1 MCRFKGL
8 RQQKIQEEIDMKKLL
23 VILFALALVFS
34 FTAPVMATDVSF
46 DGSYRIRGWLDSNS
60 ALSENSTSNAY
71 YDQRFRL
78 GTVFQVAEG
87 LKVTVRFDALD
98 GTWGTQDMRNP
109 IGTVVGLGVPDG
121 SPLTPPATTFVAGA
135 SDTSQ
140 SNLQFDMAYVSFMT
154 GIGQVEAGYMSD
166 GTWGTG
172 FGNLEGFKGKISFT
186 TKVGDVILNVHTVK
200 NTEADNGTQYSDRDG
215 DSYRAFAIYNKDD
228 IQAGLIW
235 IYERQ
240 ANDPNGLNTA
250 LMAPV
255 AWGGGGFVDDPQV
268 QATANILSPYFKAT
282 IGDLYLE
289 GEAGWLDGTLDISK
303 CSPAERAFLAAA
315 GVPNDV
321 DLEGLRVYLK
331 AKYNI
336 GSSYVGGL
344 FAFVQGD
351 DPNTAAVENMNM
363 DSGGDWDPMLI
374 LFNDTCPTTLGNN
387 RVTTPLDTRTTMTG
401 SSMDNGSIYQ
411 VFAGTTMDKISIR
424 SSLSY
429 AKADENATDATG
441 AQYLNKDY
449 GTEFDLEA
457 SYKIYDNL
465 TYSAGF
471 GYLWAGDFYKGSV
484 ATNKIDDTYL
494 LMNKLQV
501 VF

>member
-1 MCRFKGL
+1 
-8 RQQKIQEEIDMKKLL
+8 MKKLL

-46 DGSYRIRGWLDSNS
+46 DGSFRVRGFIDSNS
-60 ALSENSTSNAY
+60 MLQEGSSSTAY

-87 LKVTVRFDALD
+87 LKVVTRFDALD
-98 GTWGTQDMRNP
+98 GTWGNDLR
-109 IGTVVGLGVPDG
+109 
-121 SPLTPPATTFVAGA
+121 SPAANIATGA
-135 SDTSQ
+135 INHDA
-140 SNLQFDMAYVSFMT
+140 NIQFDKAYVEFVTSV
-154 GIGQVEAGYMSD
+154 GVVKAGFRSD
-166 GTWGTG
+166 GTWGTS
-172 FGNLEGFKGKISFT
+172 FGNLEGFVPKIGFT

-200 NTEADNGTQYSDRDG
+200 KTEADAGTRFSDRDD

-240 ANDPNGLNTA
+240 ANDPNLLNTF
-250 LMAPV
+250 LMAY
-255 AWGGGGFVDDPQV
+255 GGEPQV

-282 IGDLYLE
+282 IGDLYIE
-289 GEAGWLDGTLDISK
+289 GEAGWLDGTLDLSK
-303 CSPAERAFLAAA
+303 CSPAERALLALPAPFP
-315 GVPNDV
+315 GLTNDV

-351 DPNTAAVENMNM
+351 DPNTTTVENML

-374 LFNDTCPTTLGNN
+374 LFNDTCPTSLGSNGT
-387 RVTTPLDTRTTMTG
+387 VLTPSMTG
-401 SSMDNGSIYQ
+401 AAMTNGYIYQ
-411 VFAGTTMDKISIR
+411 VFAGTAIDKLAVKA
-424 SSLSY
+424 SLSM
-429 AKADENATDATG
+429 AKADENGGTVAAPYVSD
-441 AQYLNKDY
+441 DY

-457 SYKIYDNL
+457 AYKIYDNL

-471 GYLWAGDFYKGSV
+471 GYLWAGDYYKGTS
-484 ATNKIDDTYL
+484 ATNTVDNTYL

>member
-1 MCRFKGL
+1 
-8 RQQKIQEEIDMKKLL
+8 MKKLL
-23 VILFALALVFS
+23 VILFALGLVFS
-34 FTAPVMATDVSF
+34 FTAPVMATDVSV
-46 DGSYRIRGWLDSNS
+46 DGSFRVRGWYDSNH
-60 ALSENSTSNAY
+60 ALQEGAVSNAY
-71 YDQRFRL
+71 YDQRLRI

-109 IGTVVGLGVPDG
+109 IGTVVGLGVPLDT
-121 SPLTPPATTFVAGA
+121 TPPTTLVAGA

-200 NTEADNGTQYSDRDG
+200 NTEADAGTRFSDRDD
-215 DSYRAFAIYNKDD
+215 DSYRAFAIYAKDD

-250 LMAPV
+250 LLGV
-255 AWGGGGFVDDPQV
+255 GGEPQV
-268 QATANILSPYFKAT
+268 QATANILEPYFKAT
-282 IGDLYLE
+282 IGDLYIE

-303 CSPAERAFLAAA
+303 CSPAERAFLAAAA

-363 DSGGDWDPMLI
+363 GSGGDWDPMLI

-387 RVTTPLDTRTTMTG
+387 RVTTALDTRTTMTG

-471 GYLWAGDFYKGSV
+471 GYLWAGDFYKGSL

>member
-1 MCRFKGL
+1 
-8 RQQKIQEEIDMKKLL
+8 MKKLL
-23 VILFALALVFS
+23 VILFALGLVFS
-34 FTAPVMATDVSF
+34 FTAPVMATDVSV
-46 DGSYRIRGWLDSNS
+46 DGSFRVRGWYDSNS
-60 ALSENSTSNAY
+60 ALEEGSVSNAY

-78 GTVFQVAEG
+78 QTVFQVAEG
-87 LKVTVRFDALD
+87 LKVTTRFDALD
-98 GTWGTQDMRNP
+98 GVWGTGIN
-109 IGTVVGLGVPDG
+109 DG
-121 SPLTPPATTFVAGA
+121 SADSNDPASNDSDDNFEFDRAYMTFV
-135 SDTSQ
+135 
-140 SNLQFDMAYVSFMT
+140 T

-172 FGNLEGFKGKISFT
+172 FGNLEGPVGKISFT

-200 NTEADNGTQYSDRDG
+200 NAEIDNGTTYSDRDE
-215 DSYRAFAIYNKDD
+215 DSYRAFAIYAKDD

-240 ANDPNGLNTA
+240 ANDPNGVNTA
-250 LMAPV
+250 LLATPL
-255 AWGGGGFVDDPQV
+255 AWGFEPQV
-268 QATANILSPYFKAT
+268 QATANILEPYFKAT
-282 IGDLYLE
+282 IGDLYIE

-303 CSPAERAFLAAA
+303 CSAAERTFLATFA
-315 GVPNDV
+315 GLPNDV

-374 LFNDTCPTTLGNN
+374 LFNDNCPTTLGTG
-387 RVTTPLDTRTTMTG
+387 VAATGTSMT
-401 SSMDNGSIYQ
+401 NGSIYQ
-411 VFAGTTMDKISIR
+411 VFAGTAIDKLALKA
-424 SSLSY
+424 SLSM
-429 AKADENATDATG
+429 AKADEKPTG
-441 AQYLNKDY
+441 FADDDY

-471 GYLWAGDFYKGSV
+471 GYLWAGDYYKGDD
-484 ATNKIDDTYL
+484 ATNKIDNTYL

-501 VF
+501 SF

>member
-1 MCRFKGL
+1 
-8 RQQKIQEEIDMKKLL
+8 MKKLL
-23 VILFALALVFS
+23 VILFALGLVFS
-34 FTAPVMATDVSF
+34 FTAPVMATDVSV
-46 DGSYRIRGWLDSNS
+46 DGSFRVRGWYDSNH
-60 ALSENSTSNAY
+60 ALQEGAVSNAY
-71 YDQRFRL
+71 YDQRLRI

-87 LKVTVRFDALD
+87 LKVTTRFDALD
-98 GTWGTQDMRNP
+98 GVWGTGINDGAA
-109 IGTVVGLGVPDG
+109 IGSDDNFEFDR
-121 SPLTPPATTFVAGA
+121 AYMTFV
-135 SDTSQ
+135 
-140 SNLQFDMAYVSFMT
+140 T

-172 FGNLEGFKGKISFT
+172 FGNLEGPVGKISFT

-200 NTEADNGTQYSDRDG
+200 KTEADAGTRFSDRDD
-215 DSYRAFAIYNKDD
+215 DSYRAFAIYAKDD

-240 ANDPNGLNTA
+240 ANDPNGVNTA
-250 LMAPV
+250 LMTAPPLGP
-255 AWGGGGFVDDPQV
+255 GGEPQV
-268 QATANILSPYFKAT
+268 QATANILEPYFKAT
-282 IGDLYLE
+282 IGDLYIE

-303 CSPAERAFLAAA
+303 CSAAERTFLATFA
-315 GVPNDV
+315 GLPNDV

-374 LFNDTCPTTLGNN
+374 LFNDTCPTTLGSNF
-387 RVTTPLDTRTTMTG
+387 VPTLPATATSMTG

-411 VFAGTTMDKISIR
+411 VFAGTTIDKVSLR
-424 SSLSY
+424 TSLSY

-471 GYLWAGDFYKGSV
+471 GYLWAGDFYKGSSNL
-484 ATNKIDDTYL
+484 NKIDNTYL

>member
-1 MCRFKGL
+1 
-8 RQQKIQEEIDMKKLL
+8 MKKLL
-23 VILFALALVFS
+23 VILFALGLVFS
-34 FTAPVMATDVSF
+34 FTAPVMATDVSV
-46 DGSYRIRGWLDSNS
+46 DGSFRVRGWYDSNS
-60 ALSENSTSNAY
+60 ALDPEATSNAY

-78 GTVFQVAEG
+78 QTVFQVAEG
-87 LKVTVRFDALD
+87 LKVTTRFDALD
-98 GTWGTQDMRNP
+98 GVWGTGIN
-109 IGTVVGLGVPDG
+109 DG
-121 SPLTPPATTFVAGA
+121 SADSNDPASNDSDDNFEFDRAYMTFV
-135 SDTSQ
+135 
-140 SNLQFDMAYVSFMT
+140 T

-172 FGNLEGFKGKISFT
+172 FGNLEGPVGKISFT

-200 NTEADNGTQYSDRDG
+200 NVEADNGTQYSDRDD
-215 DSYRAFAIYNKDD
+215 DSYRAFAIYAKDD

-240 ANDPNGLNTA
+240 ANDPNSLNTA
-250 LMAPV
+250 LVTPASSLL
-255 AWGGGGFVDDPQV
+255 WLGGEPQV
-268 QATANILSPYFKAT
+268 QATANILEPYFKAT
-282 IGDLYLE
+282 IGDLYIE

-303 CSPAERAFLAAA
+303 CSPAERAFLAAAA

-363 DSGGDWDPMLI
+363 GSGGDWDPMLI

-471 GYLWAGDFYKGSV
+471 GYLWAGDFYKGSSNL
-484 ATNKIDDTYL
+484 NKIDNTYL